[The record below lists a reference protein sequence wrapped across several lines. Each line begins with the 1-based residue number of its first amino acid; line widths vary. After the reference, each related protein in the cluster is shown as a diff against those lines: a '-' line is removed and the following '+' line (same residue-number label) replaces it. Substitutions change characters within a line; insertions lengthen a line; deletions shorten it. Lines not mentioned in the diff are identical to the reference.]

1 LLLTMGLLPLQA
13 EILYESD
20 WATGNIYKFTS
31 DGVRSTFASGLN
43 APEGLAFDGAGNLY
57 VGNAGASQIVK
68 ITPDG
73 TKSVFAGGFLNP
85 FGLAFN
91 STGDLFVSTDNGNI
105 YQVAPD
111 GSVSTF
117 ASGFNQPH
125 GIAFDSTGN
134 LFVADAGHYQI
145 VKVAPNGQKGAFAS
159 SLFND
164 PKGLVFNRLDELFMS
179 NYGGITKYEP
189 NGTSSP
195 VSSAAALGLGMT
207 FDHSGNLF
215 VADFS
220 SNKISK
226 SVRTGARLLSRL
238 MYLNLLVWRLSSP
251 NLRSPAWRRCLVFY
265 ISQSRSGATVR
276 ASANAKLEKLIGGG
290 LGHL

>member
-1 LLLTMGLLPLQA
+1 MKHVPSTAGVALLLTMGLLPLQA

-220 SNKISK
+220 SNKIFEISSDGSATTFSSDVSQPFGLAFVVPEPAVS
-226 SVRTGARLLSRL
+226 SVAAMLGVLYFTIAKRSHGARQRQ
-238 MYLNLLVWRLSSP
+238 
-251 NLRSPAWRRCLVFY
+251 C
-265 ISQSRSGATVR
+265 QT
-276 ASANAKLEKLIGGG
+276 
-290 LGHL
+290 